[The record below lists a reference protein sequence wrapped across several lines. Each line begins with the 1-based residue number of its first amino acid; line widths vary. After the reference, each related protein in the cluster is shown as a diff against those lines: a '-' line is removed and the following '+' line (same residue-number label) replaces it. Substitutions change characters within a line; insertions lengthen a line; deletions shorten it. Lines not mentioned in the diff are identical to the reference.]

1 MTGGNTADS
10 QQKKSSSLWNSIVAL
25 NKLKN
30 SSIALSHGSID
41 FPHVDDNI
49 FSFTRFDYS
58 IYTCVANML
67 VMVIVN
73 RIHAGDPIG
82 YLIVWNVGP
91 RMEKVPLDGIMYL
104 PDDLTV
110 IRKIR
115 YDSSVM

>member
-1 MTGGNTADS
+1 
-10 QQKKSSSLWNSIVAL
+10 
-25 NKLKN
+25 
-30 SSIALSHGSID
+30 
-41 FPHVDDNI
+41 
-49 FSFTRFDYS
+49 
-58 IYTCVANML
+58 
-67 VMVIVN
+67 MVIAN

-91 RMEKVPLDGIMYL
+91 RMEKVPLDGITYL